1 MFLYFKSSDFRSPL
15 YLKRQF
21 VKPNYLVNYY
31 WITCALPSVSEEK
44 SLDARIL
51 ATRLVDGAPV
61 DVESFFAEFFFFL
74 DKCASAMCRLR
85 KKFCSNF
92 LEHLSQWNLFIRR
105 FKGSSWLSTSFG
117 ADKRFGVG
125 ILLIWIRLS
134 AAFGEAMSN
143 RKVTERPLL
152 RKQNKIS

>member
-1 MFLYFKSSDFRSPL
+1 MFLYFKTSDFRSPL

-85 KKFCSNF
+85 KKFCSNL
-92 LEHLSQWNLFIRR
+92 LEHLSQWNFFIRR

-117 ADKRFGVG
+117 ADKRFGVE
-125 ILLIWIRLS
+125 ILLIWIRFS

-152 RKQNKIS
+152 RKTQ